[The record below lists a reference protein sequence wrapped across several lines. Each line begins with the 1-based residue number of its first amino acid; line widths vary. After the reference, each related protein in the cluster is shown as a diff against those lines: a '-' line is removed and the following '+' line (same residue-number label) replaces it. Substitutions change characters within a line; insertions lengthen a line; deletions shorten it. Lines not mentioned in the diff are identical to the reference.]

1 MLEPAGG
8 WHAGACLLK
17 TSALVVFGM
26 TTHLGEPNHH
36 TEDRLLFYCKPKLLV
51 IDELG
56 YLPFERRSAH
66 LFFQLVARRYERGS
80 LLITTNQLVT
90 QWGTVF
96 GDDVLAAAILDRLLH
111 HSHTLMIQGD
121 SYRLKQKRKAG
132 LIPAVPHREEALA
145 REPARADRRKH

>member
-1 MLEPAGG
+1 
-8 WHAGACLLK
+8 
-17 TSALVVFGM
+17 M

-90 QWGTVF
+90 QRGTVF
-96 GDDVLAAAILDRLLH
+96 GNDVLAAAILDRLLH

-121 SYRLKQKRKAG
+121 SYRLKKRQG
-132 LIPAVPHREEALA
+132 WTDPAVPHREGALA
-145 REPARADRRKH
+145 GEPARADRRRH